1 MFQPASLKGISPVP
15 LDQRIRLKLMPLYLL
30 VIVLSAFPLIIFE
43 YTYFFFLWAHSL
55 YLLFFL
61 LLPINGILAIYI
73 LQISAN
79 IISALFLIICKLL
92 FKPKEGEFKRNLKD
106 KNYKYWN
113 IRNTIKKWPL
123 YLNATN
129 PFPWLKIRFTLRF
142 FGVKIGKNS
151 ICDNAWIS
159 SEFVQ
164 IGGNVIIGM
173 GSSLLSFGI
182 EQNTFI
188 LKKIR
193 VRDNVII
200 GTKCVLFPGTTIK
213 RGVHL
218 AAHSST
224 LYDQNLQED
233 GTYIGN
239 PAELQEI

>member
-30 VIVLSAFPLIIFE
+30 VIVLSLFPFIIFE
-43 YTYFFFLWAHSL
+43 YTYFFFLWAQYQ

-79 IISALFLIICKLL
+79 IISALLLIICKLL
-92 FKPKEGEFKRNLKD
+92 YKPKEGEFKRNLED

-113 IRNTIKKWPL
+113 IRNAIKKWPL

-129 PFPWLKIRFTLRF
+129 PLPWLKNRFTLRF
-142 FGVKIGKNS
+142 FGVKIGENT
-151 ICDNAWIS
+151 ICDNAWLS

-164 IGGNVIIGM
+164 IGNNVIIGM
-173 GSSLLSFGI
+173 AASLLSFGF
-182 EQNTFI
+182 EQNKFI
-188 LKKIR
+188 LKKIH
-193 VRDNVII
+193 VMDNVII
-200 GTKCVLFPGTTIK
+200 GAKSVLFPGTTIK
-213 RGVHL
+213 TSVHL

-224 LYDQNLQED
+224 TYDQILQED
-233 GTYIGN
+233 RTYIGN
-239 PAELQEI
+239 PAELQEL